1 MSITIRPPA
10 FTDWQCKTG
19 ALTQSGETVTLTGAS
34 STLTCT
40 VTDLVPNMPLA
51 VRLTVSADGPAPVVI
66 IGTKAT
72 ALINKY
78 QTMVINTVCDGT
90 MTINITGATS
100 VTVYKVEIT
109 APGDQAD
116 DATPAQVLS
125 LQAYFPLRGLEG
137 FRLDSSRLGRAALTK
152 GLTSPAAFTL
162 NRDVLNSQRL
172 YYKAANVAWQDIT
185 GPVTSIQVKRGIS
198 ATGPVYTAQAG
209 TLTAR
214 ALDALDPRETG
225 LTYGAPVI
233 LIHWPSRTRL
243 FTGTVSGIELDREPP
258 GSRRAYTVTFTVSDA
273 VRRLSSIKRYG
284 ARSEGGDGSET
295 WNDRIARLM
304 RSALEVPYRIA
315 STTYQRMCATVW
327 ETSLAKHLD
336 AAAASVIGSWL
347 VARDGTVIISSAR
360 PSASP
365 LVFSD
370 IQKSDGKN
378 IFAYTNIETSWNSTD
393 VVSSVNATNH
403 GAQVTE
409 GEWRANDKTLTI
421 SEETYSQT
429 WAGATASVDLTCISE
444 DAARAAARALVD
456 KASDVP
462 TPQEITL
469 RPAHAYGPVNA
480 SALMAAAAQ
489 LDPLT
494 PARVENRSDTTR
506 VIITEVSHNITP
518 DSWETRLSFS
528 PQR

>member
-19 ALTQSGETVTLTGAS
+19 TLTQSGETVTLTGAS

-304 RSALEVPYRIA
+304 RSAPEVPYRIA

-336 AAAASVIGSWL
+336 AAAASVIGSWI

-370 IQKSDGKN
+370 VQKSDGKN
-378 IFAYTNIETSWNSTD
+378 VFAYTNIETSWNSTD

-469 RPAHAYGPVNA
+469 RPAHSYGPVNA
-480 SALMAAAAQ
+480 AALMALAAQ

>member
-1 MSITIRPPA
+1 MTITIRPPA
-10 FTDWQCKTG
+10 FSDWQCKTG
-19 ALTQSGETVTLTGAS
+19 VLAQSGETVTLTGAS
-34 STLTCT
+34 SVLTCT
-40 VTDLVPNMPLA
+40 VTDLVPDMPLA
-51 VRLTVSADGPAPVVI
+51 VRLTVSADGPAPAVI
-66 IGTKAT
+66 IGTRAT

-90 MTINITGATS
+90 MTINITGAKS

-109 APGDQAD
+109 GPGDEAA

-185 GPVTSIQVKRGIS
+185 AAVTSLQVTRGIS

-225 LTYGAPVI
+225 LTYGAPI
-233 LIHWPSRTRL
+233 MLIHWPSRTRL
-243 FTGTVSGIELDREPP
+243 FTGTVSGIELNRQPP
-258 GSRRAYTVTFTVSDA
+258 GSKHSYTVTFTISDA
-273 VRRLSSIKRYG
+273 VRRLSSTKRYG
-284 ARSEGGDGSET
+284 ARAEGGDGSET
-295 WNDRIARLM
+295 WNDRIIRLM
-304 RSALEVPYRIA
+304 KSAPEVAYRVA

-336 AAAASVIGSWL
+336 AAAASVTGSWT
-347 VARDGTVIISSAR
+347 VNRDGTVTISAAR
-360 PSASP
+360 PAASN

-370 IQKSDGKN
+370 VQKSDGN
-378 IFAYTNIETSWNSTD
+378 AIYAYTAIETSWNSTD
-393 VVSSVNATNH
+393 VVSRVDATNH
-403 GAQVTE
+403 SAHVTD
-409 GEWRANDKTLTI
+409 GEWRADDKTLTI
-421 SEETYSQT
+421 SEETFSQT
-429 WAGATASVDLTCISE
+429 WAGAAASVDLTCVSE
-444 DAARAAARALVD
+444 DAARAAARALID

-469 RPAHAYGPVNA
+469 RPAHAYGPANS
-480 SALMAAAAQ
+480 SALMAAVST

-494 PARVENRSDTTR
+494 PARVENRGDTAR
-506 VIITEVSHNITP
+506 VIITEVSHSITA
-518 DSWETRLSFS
+518 SEWETRVRFS